1 MNRFIEFEAKVEAI
15 KARCTNGE
23 ISETER
29 DAILRQTQLRDE
41 QWGDI
46 WLLSPKGQWF
56 RKANGSTSWIADY
69 PVLLVDPTTMP
80 AVAEMDAHQIA
91 RAVHDCTNCPL
102 HAERRRA
109 VPGEGPV
116 PTDIMLIGEGP
127 GSHEDQ
133 QARPF
138 VGASGKLLEELLGN
152 IGKKRTEVFIANVIK
167 CRPPGNR
174 DPLPDELAAC
184 RNYLDRQLELVNPKV
199 IVTLGRFSMA
209 RYFPGASISKIH
221 GQPKRVGDRLVVPM
235 FHPAAALRNP
245 NWRPL
250 LIEDFRRLPE
260 FIKEAASFHKETVI
274 STEQISLL

>member
-1 MNRFIEFEAKVEAI
+1 MNRFIEFQAQVEAI
-15 KARCTNGE
+15 KARCANGE
-23 ISETER
+23 ITEAER
-29 DAILRQTQLRDE
+29 DNILRQTQLKDE
-41 QWGDI
+41 TWGDI
-46 WLLSPKGQWF
+46 WLLSPKEQWF
-56 RKANGSTSWIADY
+56 RKANGSTIWVRDY
-69 PVLLVDPTTMP
+69 PIALVEPTTLP
-80 AVAEMDAHQIA
+80 PISEMDARQIA
-91 RAVHDCTNCPL
+91 RAVYDCTRCSL
-102 HAERRRA
+102 CAERKRA

-152 IGKKRTEVFIANVIK
+152 IGYKRHDVFIANVIK

-184 RNYLDRQLELVNPKV
+184 KDYLDRQIELIAPKV

-221 GQPKRVGDRLVVPM
+221 GQPKRIGDRLMVPM

-245 NWRPL
+245 NWRPF
-250 LIEDFRRLPE
+250 LIEDFKRLPDL
-260 FIKEAASFHKETVI
+260 IKEAASFHQETI
-274 STEQISLL
+274 TDAAQLNLF